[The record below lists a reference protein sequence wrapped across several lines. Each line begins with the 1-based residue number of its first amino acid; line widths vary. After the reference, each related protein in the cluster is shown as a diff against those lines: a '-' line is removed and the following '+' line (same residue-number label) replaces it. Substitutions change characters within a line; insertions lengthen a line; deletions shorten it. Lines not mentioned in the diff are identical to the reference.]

1 MKRPSLIAPV
11 VLFLGV
17 AVLPAFAQAPA
28 AKPAAPQAAAAQP
41 PADPVA
47 TALKNGFD
55 GIARNL
61 SESAAKMP
69 EENFAFKPTPE
80 VRSFGELLGHVANS
94 HYGYCSRVKG
104 EKNPN
109 TQDLEKVTAKA
120 DLVKAFNDSVDY
132 CKAVYASMTDAK
144 VVQPVTPPAPSTTPA
159 AAAQRGQVPAN
170 ATQRGQATPPAPRPF
185 VPFNMLNQNLTH
197 DWEHYG
203 NIVTYLRLKGLV
215 PPSTERAQ
223 AGRGRGL

>member
-1 MKRPSLIAPV
+1 MKRRSLIALL
-11 VLFLGV
+11 VLFVGVGIV
-17 AVLPAFAQAPA
+17 AVFGQAPA
-28 AKPAAPQAAAAQP
+28 DKPPAAQAAQP
-41 PADPVA
+41 PADPVS
-47 TALKNGFD
+47 TALKTGFD

-69 EENFAFKPTPE
+69 EENYAFKPTPE
-80 VRSFGELLGHVANS
+80 VRSFGELLGHVANA
-94 HYGYCSRVKG
+94 HYSYCSRVKG

-109 TQDLEKVTAKA
+109 AQDLEKITAKA
-120 DLVKAFNDSVDY
+120 EMVKAFNESVDY

-144 VVQPVTPPAPSTTPA
+144 LLQMVTPAPTAAPVAPAAQGAQAPAPKA
-159 AAAQRGQVPAN
+159 
-170 ATQRGQATPPAPRPF
+170 PPAPRPF
-185 VPFNMLNQNLTH
+185 MPFSVLNGNLTH

-223 AGRGRGL
+223 MGRGRGGM

>member
-1 MKRPSLIAPV
+1 MRVMKRLTMLVLLVLLVGLAAWPVIAQS
-11 VLFLGV
+11 
-17 AVLPAFAQAPA
+17 PAAQAPA
-28 AKPAAPQAAAAQP
+28 ASVQP

-55 GIARNL
+55 GISRNV

-80 VRSFGELLGHVANS
+80 VRSFGEILGHVANS
-94 HYGYCSRVKG
+94 HYSYCSRVKG

-109 TQDLEKVTAKA
+109 AQDLEKVTAKA
-120 DLVKAFNDSVDY
+120 DLVKAVNDSIDY

-144 VVQPVTPPAPSTTPA
+144 LAQPVAPPTPA
-159 AAAQRGQVPAN
+159 AAAPA
-170 ATQRGQATPPAPRPF
+170 AQRGQAPAAGQAPAPRPA
-185 VPFNMLNQNLTH
+185 VPLNVLLQNVTH

-203 NIVTYLRLKGLV
+203 NLVTYLRLKGLV
-215 PPSTERAQ
+215 PPSTERSQ
-223 AGRGRGL
+223 MGRGRGGL